1 MSILMGYNHNKNDDL
16 GNKNDG
22 QAVKHDKWSF
32 MRDNGDINNSAQR
45 YVYIYIT
52 GHNGIL
58 MGYYLEINKIQVDIM
73 EYSQDM

>member
-32 MRDNGDINNSAQR
+32 MRDNGDINNSA
-45 YVYIYIT
+45 
-52 GHNGIL
+52 
-58 MGYYLEINKIQVDIM
+58 
-73 EYSQDM
+73 